1 MPSLLSCLV
10 QNSKRRLQRRQQAWL
25 RTLATILCES
35 HSLCPLNVGPALPTA
50 ATNLP
55 LVLLALVIILFSY
68 LYSPYADLSSK
79 FQPEDLALL
88 QIQPCLIP
96 GFKEND
102 TCFRVL
108 GFVFIWGLSFFPS
121 LYLVKELTSIPSSLR
136 LLIINEHWILLNN
149 IFCILLV
156 SFESIFCVCVCV
168 CDFPGGS
175 NGKESACN
183 VGDLG
188 SIPG

>member
-1 MPSLLSCLV
+1 MLIPFHFSQLAFLFLILLSCLT
-10 QNSKRRLQRRQQAWL
+10 NRRGDNR
-25 RTLATILCES
+25 C
-35 HSLCPLNVGPALPTA
+35 N
-50 ATNLP
+50 
-55 LVLLALVIILFSY
+55 
-68 LYSPYADLSSK
+68 
-79 FQPEDLALL
+79 
-88 QIQPCLIP
+88 CLIP